1 MSNHPQCKLCSMG
14 VGTEPGLSQT
24 EIANKYGV
32 HRRSVQRH
40 LQHLGKTETQET
52 NDEEISPAPT
62 GKSVFEITGDK
73 GTAEL
78 DASTDLDGFFRE
90 RGVDPETV
98 NITSRRISEWQVQTK
113 DGVETLRSQK
123 VSFTLKEDAQEPAEQ
138 IDLPGLFSRVESGG
152 RWASEPAPTGSTK
165 HTVVLWADPQT
176 GKEDINGGTEEL
188 TTRIFEKR
196 LKLLKYVETHPAV
209 GAHFLNLGD
218 SVENIEN
225 TSSQLATNDLS
236 LINQIDLEAT
246 FEQEYIRLLA
256 DTHSEVS
263 VNVVPSNHCQ
273 LRRGKGLIGKPGD
286 DWGIFITRQIERAF
300 DLAGRFD
307 HVTFNYPENVWTEH
321 MLVDVGGV
329 KLGLVHGHQKNS
341 PDQIPLWWAQQMHG
355 GELFDAELLLTGHFH
370 HFLMRQTGQHIVTKR
385 DKYHIQAPAL
395 DNGSAWIGNLNGSAR
410 SKAGLVVFQ
419 IDSETGLDIGS
430 LDIL

>member
-1 MSNHPQCKLCSMG
+1 MSNHPQCKLCSKG

-24 EIANKYGV
+24 EIAEKYGV

-40 LQHLGKTETQET
+40 LKHLEATETQT
-52 NDEEISPAPT
+52 TKDEEVTRT
-62 GKSVFEITGDK
+62 GKSSLEINGST
-73 GTAEL
+73 GTAEM
-78 DASTDLDGFFRE
+78 DSSVDLDSFFRE
-90 RGVDPETV
+90 RGIDPETV
-98 NITSRRISEWQVQTK
+98 EINSRRISEWDVQTK
-113 DGVETLRSQK
+113 DGVQTLRSQN
-123 VSFTLKEDAQEPAEQ
+123 VSFSLKKYDTPPEL
-138 IDLPGLFSRVESGG
+138 DLPGLFKRVESIGH
-152 RWASEPAPTGSTK
+152 WASTPAPANSTK

-188 TTRIFEKR
+188 TTRLFEKR
-196 LKLLKYVETHPAV
+196 LKLLKYIETHPAAS
-209 GAHFLNLGD
+209 AHFMNLGD

-236 LINQIDLEAT
+236 LVNQIDLEAM
-246 FEQEYIRLLA
+246 FEQEYIVLLA
-256 DTHSEVS
+256 DTHKEVS

-286 DWGIFITRQIERAF
+286 DWGIGITRQISRAF

-307 HVTFNYPENVWTEH
+307 HVKFNYPENVWTEH
-321 MLVDVGGV
+321 MIVDVGGV

-395 DNGSAWIGNLNGSAR
+395 DNGSAWIGNLNGGAR

>member
-1 MSNHPQCKLCSMG
+1 MIHSQCKLCSKG
-14 VGTEPGLSQT
+14 VGEEPGLSQR
-24 EIANKYGV
+24 EIAAKYDV

-40 LQHLGKTETQET
+40 LEHLKASETKET
-52 NDEEISPAPT
+52 NDEEITPTTT
-62 GKSVFEITGDK
+62 GKSVLEINGDI

-78 DASTDLDGFFRE
+78 DSSADLDDFFRA
-90 RGVDPETV
+90 RGIDPETV

-113 DGVETLRSQK
+113 DGIETLSSQK
-123 VSFTLKEDAQEPAEQ
+123 VSFTLKEDTSEQEEV
-138 IDLPGLFSRVESGG
+138 DLPGLFSRLESMG
-152 RWASEPAPTGSTK
+152 RWASTPAPQNSTK

-176 GKEDINGGTEEL
+176 GKEDINGGIEDL
-188 TTRIFEKR
+188 TTRLFEKR
-196 LKLLKYVETHPAV
+196 LKLLKYVETHPAAS
-209 GAHFLNLGD
+209 AHFMNLGD

-225 TSSQLATNDLS
+225 TASQLATNDLS
-236 LINQIDLEAT
+236 LTKQIELESM
-246 FEQEYIRLLA
+246 FEQEYIVLLA
-256 DTHSEVS
+256 DTHKKVS

-286 DWGIFITRQIERAF
+286 DWGISITKSIERAF
-300 DLAGRFD
+300 DLAGRFN
-307 HVTFNYPENVWTEH
+307 HVSFNYPENEWLEH

-385 DKYHIQAPAL
+385 DKYHLQAPAL
-395 DNGSAWIGNLNGSAR
+395 DNGSAWIGNLNGSAK